1 MFYLKEAA
9 KRWKKEERR
18 RKNDGRRGDME
29 EEGNPME
36 ERMRKSGRKKNSLIY
51 VPRGIGHVCITNGQM
66 TEKTNYSNGGVHGG
80 LDWKILKLWDQNGN
94 NK

>member
-36 ERMRKSGRKKNSLIY
+36 ERMRKSGRKKNLPYIRATWDW
-51 VPRGIGHVCITNGQM
+51 PRGITNGQM
-66 TEKTNYSNGGVHGG
+66 TERTNYSNGGVHVG